1 MNAKK
6 ISIIIITLNEEEL
19 IGGLL
24 LSLRDVEDVEIIVSD
39 GGSIDRTGRVA
50 RKYTEKVIRGER
62 GRGKQLN
69 AGAAL
74 ATGDILWFL
83 HVDSTPPENFKYH
96 ILNTLK
102 KPGVAGGAF
111 TLEIDS
117 NLSSLKFISKVV
129 ELRSMISRIPYGDQ
143 GIFVKR
149 DVFEKINGFENIPL
163 MEDID
168 FGRRLKKE
176 GKIEILN
183 QKIKTCARAWERDGV
198 MRTTLRNW
206 VYVTL
211 FFMGYSPQKLYD
223 RYYRKNIRITT
234 QRDVIKQRK
243 NK

>member
-6 ISIIIITLNEEEL
+6 ISVIIITLNEEEL

-24 LSLRDVEDVEIIVSD
+24 LSLRDKEDIEIIVSD

-50 RKYTEKVIRGER
+50 SKYTDKVIRGER

-83 HVDSTPPENFKYH
+83 HVDSTPPDNFKYH
-96 ILNTLK
+96 ILNTLE

-117 NLSSLKFISKVV
+117 KLSSLKFISRVV

-206 VYVTL
+206 AYVTL
-211 FFMGYSPQKLYD
+211 FFMGYSPEKLYE
-223 RYYRKNIRITT
+223 RYYRKNIRITME
-234 QRDVIKQRK
+234 RDIIKQRK